1 MNAAIAKFMQ
11 AFPEMSQSTIML
23 VITLPSLIS
32 MPVMLFIGSIVG
44 KKVNYKTIAVLA
56 PLLAKSVPEEKLS
69 AFTGYGMAIMSGRGA
84 LLGIL
89 VGMLAE
95 TG

>member
-1 MNAAIAKFMQ
+1 MFFFSSPGNMMNAAIAKFMQ

-56 PLLAKSVPEEKLS
+56 PLL
-69 AFTGYGMAIMSGRGA
+69 TIIGG
-84 LLGIL
+84 
-89 VGMLAE
+89 VGPYFFSSNW
-95 TG
+95 